1 LSSSFLRIAALL
13 LGLVAA
19 PLAIAQELATVLRL
33 ALDRHPSI
41 AARRSDLVASERGI
55 DSAKWQRFPSLSLDA
70 SAILGHST
78 APNTLR
84 LQQPLYAGGRID
96 AGIDAAM
103 ARQLVATR
111 LVLVE
116 QQTVLERAVGAY
128 TDLLRWQRRI
138 EIAQKNVETHQRFV
152 DLIGRRVAAQISPPN
167 DGILAQAR
175 HAQARS
181 ELLQSQSAAANA
193 RTVLAGMIGEPMAL
207 AEMPARDSFWA
218 EIDPAPLEQ
227 LQAQALQW
235 SPELARYDAEVMV
248 QQAEMRSRKA
258 AILPTVSARY
268 ERLQNPYGVPGL
280 IERSLLA
287 VEFQPGSGLSA
298 LSAIAEAQARQVSL
312 AASRDTARIDV
323 ETRVASYLNDLRA
336 AQSQRDPLNAL
347 VVSTAETV
355 DAFVRQYTI
364 AKKTWIDVLNAQ
376 REAAQ
381 ARQSLADIEV
391 GAVTASLR
399 LRLVTG
405 QVMAGLLGTTGE
417 LQPVPPE
424 AAVPSAVAPATGR
437 DANGP
442 VPVAANNLTEL
453 APALAPVSTPAP
465 ASTSAPTPA
474 PTLAPTSAAT
484 STPTS
489 ASTFAPGVATP
500 LSPSAGDPASGLTE
514 STRAPMTAAMTAAPA
529 RAIPKAIKYPDGIDQ
544 LLAKGFHRI
553 KRAHKRV

>member
-1 LSSSFLRIAALL
+1 LSSSFLRIAALW
-13 LGLVAA
+13 LGLFVA

-116 QQTVLERAVGAY
+116 QQTVLEKAVGAY

-175 HAQARS
+175 LAQARS

-405 QVMAGLLGTTGE
+405 QVMAGLLGTTSD

-424 AAVPSAVAPATGR
+424 AAVPSAVAPGKGR

-442 VPVAANNLTEL
+442 VPEVANNFTEL
-453 APALAPVSTPAP
+453 APAPALVSTLAP
-465 ASTSAPTPA
+465 AS
-474 PTLAPTSAAT
+474 
-484 STPTS
+484 TS

-500 LSPSAGDPASGLTE
+500 LSPSAGDPASGLAG
-514 STRAPMTAAMTAAPA
+514 STRAPMTAAITAAPA
-529 RAIPKAIKYPDGIDQ
+529 RATQKAIKHPDGIDQ

-553 KRAHKRV
+553 KRAHKKVKGDG